1 MSAGALFA
9 IIAPIFAMIAMGQLA
24 VRFKIVDRAGL
35 RGLNDLVFFAALPCL
50 LFRSVV
56 EAPDFSVLAIASA
69 YFTAGLAIY
78 GAAFALS
85 MLILRTGL
93 SRAALIALNASYGNT
108 VLMGV
113 PVIAG
118 AYGVDGVSSLL
129 GIISLQSVVF
139 LPMTT
144 VLMEVGGN
152 RQTNLRTLFRI
163 TALGIVRN
171 PIILSIFSALT
182 WRTIG
187 IPVPAALDGWLTMLG
202 AAGPPVALFCL
213 GASLPSVSLGGVARE
228 VLACSTLKLI
238 AMPLL
243 VWVVARAAGLSGLPL
258 AVAIMTGALPT
269 GANAFMIARRAETG
283 LEASAATVVVATA
296 SFPFTLALILAA
308 TGSPQPL

>member
-1 MSAGALFA
+1 MTAGALFA
-9 IIAPIFAMIAMGQLA
+9 IIAPIFAMIVMGQMA
-24 VRFKIVDRAGL
+24 IRFRVMDRAGL

-85 MLILRTGL
+85 MLVLRTGL
-93 SRAALIALNASYGNT
+93 SRAAMIGLNASYGNT

-113 PVIAG
+113 PVVAG

-152 RQTNLRTLFRI
+152 RQTSARILLRI

-171 PIILSIFSALT
+171 PIILSILSALI
-182 WRTIG
+182 WRSLG

-213 GASLPSVSLGGVARE
+213 GASLPIVSLGGVALE
-228 VLACSTLKLI
+228 VLICSALKLI

-243 VWVVARAAGLSGLPL
+243 VALVARAAGLSGLPL

-283 LEASAATVVVATA
+283 MEASAATVVVATA
-296 SFPFTLALILAA
+296 AFPFTLALILAVS
-308 TGSPQPL
+308 GSAHPP